1 MPRFSLR
8 KYSLF
13 KPAGK
18 KLVRL
23 ALSLLLGALGGA
35 VFFYFNLPLAWMLGS
50 MTFTTIAA
58 LSGAPVTL
66 HTPLRMAMVAVLGTL
81 LGSAFTP
88 QILDRLQHWGY
99 GVVIMV
105 AFVTV
110 MTAVS
115 VFFLVR
121 VGKMDRNTA
130 YFAGTPGGL
139 GEMTIVGELQ
149 GGDPRTIALVHAT
162 RIFVVV
168 FLLPLYLA
176 TIGDF
181 EIPNTAR
188 VLGNQA
194 SAQGWELAILGACA
208 VIGYYL
214 GRILRLPGG
223 QILGPLVV
231 SAIAY
236 LSGLVDGRPP
246 ANLIAIAQVVI
257 GSAIGARFVGLN
269 LRQMARPIILALCSA
284 LAMLAMAAAFATA
297 IAPWLDLPMHAL
309 LLALSP
315 GGLAEMSLIALALNV
330 DTAFIAT
337 MHLVRILLIVT
348 MAPIVFRVLKWN
360 TSDHTASPSP
370 RN

>member
-1 MPRFSLR
+1 M
-8 KYSLF
+8 
-13 KPAGK
+13 
-18 KLVRL
+18 
-23 ALSLLLGALGGA
+23 LGAIGGA

-58 LSGAPVTL
+58 LCGAPVTL
-66 HTPLRMAMVAVLGTL
+66 HMPLRLAMAAVLGTL

-88 QILDRLQHWGY
+88 EILDRLQHWSV
-99 GVVIMV
+99 GVVTMI

-110 MTAVS
+110 MTAIS
-115 VFFLVR
+115 VFLLVR
-121 VGKMDRNTA
+121 VGKMDRTTA

-139 GEMTIVGELQ
+139 GEMSVIGEQQ
-149 GGDPRTIALVHAT
+149 GADPRTIALVHAT

-176 TIGDF
+176 TVEHLD
-181 EIPNTAR
+181 IPNTAQ
-188 VLGNQA
+188 VLGSRP
-194 SAQGWELAILGACA
+194 SAQGWELAILGGCA
-208 VIGYYL
+208 VIGYFL
-214 GRILRLPGG
+214 GRALRLPGG

-231 SAIAY
+231 SAMAY
-236 LSGLVDGRPP
+236 LGGLVHGGPP
-246 ANLIAIAQVVI
+246 ANLIAVAQVVI

-269 LRQMARPIILALCSA
+269 LRATARPIIVALCSV
-284 LAMLAMAAAFATA
+284 LTMLVMAAAFATV

-348 MAPIVFRVLKWN
+348 MAPIVFRALGWQKSN
-360 TSDHTASPSP
+360 LSRPGEDRP
-370 RN
+370 R

>member
-1 MPRFSLR
+1 MNRTSRTL
-8 KYSLF
+8 LI
-13 KPAGK
+13 
-18 KLVRL
+18 RL
-23 ALSLLLGALGGA
+23 ALSLLLGAIGGA

-58 LSGAPVTL
+58 LAGAPVTL
-66 HTPLRMAMVAVLGTL
+66 HMPLRMAMVAVLGTL

-88 QILDRLQHWGY
+88 EILDRLQHWSF
-99 GVVIMV
+99 GVLTMI

-110 MTAVS
+110 MTAIS
-115 VFFLVR
+115 VFFLIR
-121 VGKMDRNTA
+121 VGRMDRSTA

-139 GEMTIVGELQ
+139 GEMTVVGEQQ

-176 TIGDF
+176 SIGGL

-188 VLGNQA
+188 VLA
-194 SAQGWELAILGACA
+194 SRPSAHGWELAILGACA
-208 VIGYYL
+208 VIGYFL
-214 GRILRLPGG
+214 GRTLRLPGG
-223 QILGPLVV
+223 QILVPLVI
-231 SAIAY
+231 SAAAH
-236 LSGLVDGRPP
+236 LSGLVEGRPP
-246 ANLIAIAQVVI
+246 ANLIAVAQVVI

-269 LRQMARPIILALCSA
+269 LRATARPIILALCSA
-284 LAMLAMAAAFATA
+284 LLMLAMAAAFANVA
-297 IAPWLDLPMHAL
+297 APLLGLPVHAL

-348 MAPIVFRVLKWN
+348 IAPIVFRILHWGTPEKADAGD
-360 TSDHTASPSP
+360 TLP
-370 RN
+370 

>member
-1 MPRFSLR
+1 M
-8 KYSLF
+8 
-13 KPAGK
+13 
-18 KLVRL
+18 
-23 ALSLLLGALGGA
+23 ALSLLLGAVGGA

-58 LSGAPVTL
+58 LFGAPVTL
-66 HTPLRMAMVAVLGTL
+66 HMPLRMAMVAVLGTL

-88 QILDRLQHWGY
+88 QILDRLQHWSL
-99 GVVIMV
+99 GVVTMA

-130 YFAGTPGGL
+130 FFAGTPGGL
-139 GEMTIVGELQ
+139 GEMTVVGEQQ

-176 TIGDF
+176 TVNDLN
-181 EIPNTAR
+181 IPNTAL
-188 VLGNQA
+188 VLGSRP
-194 SAQGWELAILGACA
+194 SAEGWELAILGACA
-208 VIGYYL
+208 VTGYYL
-214 GRILRLPGG
+214 GRTLRLPGG
-223 QILGPLVV
+223 QILGPLLI
-231 SAIAY
+231 SAAAY

-246 ANLIAIAQVVI
+246 ANLIAVAQVII

-269 LRQMARPIILALCSA
+269 LREMARPIVLALCSA
-284 LAMLAMAAAFATA
+284 LVMLAMAAAFATV
-297 IAPWLDLPMHAL
+297 IAPLLGLPMHAL

-330 DTAFIAT
+330 DTAFVAT

-360 TSDHTASPSP
+360 TSNRKGAESDVP
-370 RN
+370 

>member
-1 MPRFSLR
+1 MTDYFSTNATARKLLR
-8 KYSLF
+8 LS
-13 KPAGK
+13 
-18 KLVRL
+18 
-23 ALSLLLGALGGA
+23 LSLLLGAIGGA

-50 MTFTTIAA
+50 MTFTTAAA
-58 LSGAPVTL
+58 LFGAPVTL
-66 HTPLRMAMVAVLGTL
+66 HMPLRMAMVAVLGTL

-88 QILDRLQHWGY
+88 QILDRLQHWSA
-99 GVVIMV
+99 GVVTII

-115 VFFLVR
+115 VFILVR
-121 VGKMDRNTA
+121 LGKMDRITA

-139 GEMTIVGELQ
+139 GEMTVVGELQ

-176 TIGDF
+176 TVGDLD
-181 EIPNTAR
+181 IPNTAR
-188 VLGNQA
+188 VLSGRP
-194 SAQGWELAILGACA
+194 SAGGGDLLILGACA
-208 VIGYYL
+208 VIGYFL
-214 GRILRLPGG
+214 GRHLRLPGG
-223 QILGPLVV
+223 QILGPLII
-231 SAIAY
+231 SATAY
-236 LSGLVDGRPP
+236 LSGIVDGRPP
-246 ANLIAIAQVVI
+246 ADVIAVAQVVL

-269 LRQMARPIILALCSA
+269 LREMARPLFLALCSA
-284 LAMLAMAAAFATA
+284 LLMLVMAAAFATV

-330 DTAFIAT
+330 DTAFVAT

-348 MAPIVFRVLKWN
+348 LAPIVFRILG
-360 TSDHTASPSP
+360 
-370 RN
+370 

>member
-1 MPRFSLR
+1 
-8 KYSLF
+8 
-13 KPAGK
+13 
-18 KLVRL
+18 LV
-23 ALSLLLGALGGA
+23 LSLLLGAVGGT
-35 VFFYFNLPLAWMLGS
+35 VFFYFNLPLAWMLGA

-66 HTPLRMAMVAVLGTL
+66 HMPLRMAMVAVLGTL

-88 QILDRLQHWGY
+88 QILDRLQHWGL

-110 MTAVS
+110 MTVIS

-121 VGKMDRNTA
+121 VGKLDRNTA

-139 GEMTIVGELQ
+139 GEMTIVGEQ
-149 GGDPRTIALVHAT
+149 YGGDPRMIALVHAT

-176 TIGDF
+176 TAEHLD
-181 EIPNTAR
+181 IPNTAQ
-188 VLGNQA
+188 VLGTRP
-194 SAQGWELAILGACA
+194 SAHGGELAILGGCA
-208 VIGYYL
+208 VIGYFL
-214 GRILRLPGG
+214 GRTLRLPGG
-223 QILGPLVV
+223 QILGPLLV
-231 SAIAY
+231 SAVAY
-236 LSGLVDGRPP
+236 LSGLVHGGPP

-269 LRQMARPIILALCSA
+269 LREMARPIFLAFCSA
-284 LAMLAMAAAFATA
+284 LIMLAMAAAFATV
-297 IAPWLDLPMHAL
+297 IAPWLGLPMHAL

-348 MAPIVFRVLKWN
+348 IAPIAFRILKWN
-360 TSDHTASPSP
+360 IVKDTGSPSSKS
-370 RN
+370 

>member
-1 MPRFSLR
+1 LR

>member
-1 MPRFSLR
+1 MPKFSLR
-8 KYSLF
+8 KFSLH

-23 ALSLLLGALGGA
+23 ALSLLLGTLGGV
-35 VFFYFNLPLAWMLGS
+35 VFFYLNLPLPWMLGS
-50 MTFTTIAA
+50 MAFTTIAA

-66 HTPLRMAMVAVLGTL
+66 HMPLRMAMVAVLGTL

-88 QILDRLQHWGY
+88 QILDRLQHWGL
-99 GVVIMV
+99 GVLTMV
-105 AFVTV
+105 AFVIV

-121 VGKMDRNTA
+121 VGKMDRSTA
-130 YFAGTPGGL
+130 FFAGTPGGL
-139 GEMTIVGELQ
+139 GEMTVVGELQ

-176 TIGDF
+176 TVEHL
-181 EIPNTAR
+181 EIPDTAQ
-188 VLGNQA
+188 VLG
-194 SAQGWELAILGACA
+194 SRPTAQGWELAVLGACA
-208 VIGYYL
+208 VIGYFI
-214 GRILRLPGG
+214 GHTLRLPGG

-231 SAIAY
+231 SAVAY

-246 ANLIAIAQVVI
+246 ANLIAVAQVVI
-257 GSAIGARFVGLN
+257 GSAIGARFIGLN
-269 LRQMARPIILALCSA
+269 LREMARPVVLALCSA
-284 LAMLAMAAAFATA
+284 FVMLAMAAAFASV
-297 IAPWLDLPMHAL
+297 IAPLLGLPLHAL

-348 MAPIVFRVLKWN
+348 MAPIIFRLLKWHTVN
-360 TSDHTASPSP
+360 QTSADSHIP
-370 RN
+370 